1 MTISSPATTR
11 LDLPVDLH
19 TFTDDLVWGYLD
31 DGRDPDQVV
40 AGAEQWVGSRRHA
53 VRARV
58 EQLTD
63 EPSGT
68 IVTLRL
74 LDYASPTRGFAGVA
88 DHQVID
94 RGVTPTPARGPAP
107 RETA

>member
-1 MTISSPATTR
+1 MTTSSPATTR

-19 TFTDDLVWGYLD
+19 AFTDDLVWGYLD
-31 DGRDPDQVV
+31 DALDPDQVV
-40 AGAEQWVGSRRHA
+40 VGAEIWVGSRRHA

-58 EQLTD
+58 EHLTD

-74 LDYASPTRGFAGVA
+74 LD
-88 DHQVID
+88 
-94 RGVTPTPARGPAP
+94 
-107 RETA
+107 

>member
-1 MTISSPATTR
+1 MR
-11 LDLPVDLH
+11 
-19 TFTDDLVWGYLD
+19 
-31 DGRDPDQVV
+31 
-40 AGAEQWVGSRRHA
+40 GSRRHA

-74 LDYASPTRGFAGVA
+74 VD
-88 DHQVID
+88 
-94 RGVTPTPARGPAP
+94 
-107 RETA
+107 

>member
-1 MTISSPATTR
+1 MVLLLDSVADTPSLPFSKIEAEDRHSTSTTPGTTS

-19 TFTDDLVWGYLD
+19 TFIDDLVWGYLD
-31 DGRDPDQVV
+31 DARDPDQVV
-40 AGAEQWVGSRRHA
+40 EGAELWVGSRRHA

-74 LDYASPTRGFAGVA
+74 LD
-88 DHQVID
+88 
-94 RGVTPTPARGPAP
+94 
-107 RETA
+107 